1 MAVSEISVG
10 ELRDR
15 LAEGVR
21 VIDVRE
27 TDEYVAGHV
36 PGALSAPLSTLTE
49 NEHLFDDH
57 ETNYVICQ
65 AGGRSMRA
73 CEYLD
78 GLGKPVVNVAG
89 GTGGWIASGFD
100 IVTGESAV

>member
-1 MAVSEISVG
+1 
-10 ELRDR
+10 
-15 LAEGVR
+15 
-21 VIDVRE
+21 
-27 TDEYVAGHV
+27 
-36 PGALSAPLSTLTE
+36 
-49 NEHLFDDH
+49 
-57 ETNYVICQ
+57 
-65 AGGRSMRA
+65 MRA